1 MCLLSDTDIP
11 KIAQE
16 DIVCYKV
23 LIKVSGIKAL
33 FGKGYLTPWCDTKV
47 RPKGL
52 FKAKGGKSILRN
64 CFKPGTYDVGRGFIH
79 TYTGLDG
86 SRIPKNL
93 IGGHRM
99 FECIIPKGTEYFVSI
114 DGEEYASDCII
125 FKREMKCRKID
136 YRKIIG

>member
-1 MCLLSDTDIP
+1 MCLVSDTDIP

-16 DIVCYKV
+16 DIMCYKA
-23 LIKVSGIKAL
+23 LIKVSSIKAL
-33 FGKGYLTPWCDTKV
+33 FGKGYATPWLETKV

-52 FKAKGGKSILRN
+52 FKAKGEKSIFRN
-64 CFKPGTYDVGRGFIH
+64 CFKPGTYDIGRGFIH

-86 SRIPKNL
+86 SKVPKNL
-93 IGGHRM
+93 VGDHRM

-125 FKREMKCRKID
+125 FKRKVKCRKIE